1 MFQASR
7 GSAPLLRA
15 ALLCSSL
22 LVLPAPAT
30 AQIYLK
36 RVLGVES
43 PSNTVEDSVVM
54 LAREQIGRRYS
65 WGGER
70 PETGFDCSGLM
81 RHVLRAMGVN
91 LPRTSAEQA
100 RAGQEIPR
108 DILQLRP
115 GDILTFGRGAR
126 VTHVGIYS
134 GDGRYI
140 HASSASGRV
149 IEDRIPRTWLLG
161 STWWKGARRVIASQE
176 RPKTEG

>member
-1 MFQASR
+1 LL
-7 GSAPLLRA
+7 SALI
-15 ALLCSSL
+15 
-22 LVLPAPAT
+22 VLPAPAS

-43 PSNTVEDSVVM
+43 PANTVEDSVVA
-54 LAREQIGRRYS
+54 LAREQLGTRYT

-81 RHVLRAMGVN
+81 RHVLRAMGVE

-100 RAGQEIPR
+100 RAGHEIPR

-115 GDILTFGRGAR
+115 GDILTFGRGSR

-134 GDGRYI
+134 GNGRYI
-140 HASSASGRV
+140 HASSVTGRV
-149 IEDRIPRTWLLG
+149 IEARIPRTWLLG
-161 STWWKGARRVIASQE
+161 SSWWKGARRVIASHAHSGA
-176 RPKTEG
+176 EGKVGG